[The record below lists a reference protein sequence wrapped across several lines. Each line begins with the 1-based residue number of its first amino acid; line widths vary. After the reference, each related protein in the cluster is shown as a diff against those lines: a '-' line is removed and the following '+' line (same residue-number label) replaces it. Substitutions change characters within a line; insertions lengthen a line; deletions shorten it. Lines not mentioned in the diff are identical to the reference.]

1 MRNKENRGTFRRA
14 LTAVAVTASSLVA
27 FGVASIPAIPAA
39 SAQPT
44 CTDSWTGTAGDGMW
58 TTGANWNAGVP
69 SGSSVACIQLAGTYT
84 VTISGSASAA
94 VLELGAT
101 SGTQTLDISG
111 ASTQST
117 LSLATATGSDI
128 AGHGILE
135 LDNGSGSTLLT
146 GGNGVT
152 LVNDGT
158 FETLGGSATNDYLRV
173 NLTNDSDGTVN
184 ISGASTLQD
193 SSTTTTNK
201 GAFTLSSGGSLA
213 LSGSSN
219 FTDSGGT
226 LADKGALNLNGGTFI
241 QSGGTESA
249 NAVVISGATLTDSAG
264 KGSFSLVG
272 GSDFSGTIP
281 SGQTV
286 TILGNSTYGQANVTA
301 TNGLV
306 NNGTLAV
313 DSEATSAAILAGG
326 NGVTVTNNGTFETL
340 GATGAIDY
348 LRDNLINATG
358 GTVDISGA
366 TNDQDST
373 TTTTNKGAF
382 TVSSGADLDL
392 SGSSNFTDSSGT
404 LSNKGAL
411 NLNGGTFIQSGG
423 TESANAVVIS
433 GATLTDSAGKGS
445 FTLVGG
451 SDLSGTIPSG
461 QTVTILGNST
471 NGQANVTATNGLV
484 NNGTLAVDS
493 EATSAAL
500 LSGGN
505 GVTVTNNGTFETLG
519 ATGAIDYLRV
529 NLINAAAAT
538 VDISGVTTDQDS
550 TTTTTNSGTFTVGS
564 GDTLDLS
571 GGSNF
576 TDSSGTLANNG
587 TLNLNGGG
595 TFTQSGGTE
604 SANAV
609 VIDGATLTDSAGKG
623 SFTLV
628 GGSDLSGTIPSGQTV
643 TILGNSTNGQA
654 NVTAATGLVN
664 DGTLAVD
671 AEGTNSALLSGGS
684 GVTITNN
691 GTFETLGATGAID
704 YLRVDLI
711 NSSGGTVDLSGVT
724 NDQDSTTTTT
734 NDGTLSVA
742 DGATLAL
749 SGGSQLVEGTTATFQ
764 PTVDATNGAFGVT
777 GGTVSLAGTLGITT
791 VGKPTLGQAFNVVSG
806 STVSG
811 SFSGFDFGP
820 NAYVITVGASSVTAT
835 TATPFKLTGKNVAAN
850 EDLPFS
856 GTVATHTTGSQAG
869 PVYTATINWGDGT
882 GTTSG
887 TTTKTAVTG
896 KHNYSSTGTFTIT
909 TTLRD
914 QFGTVETVTSTATV
928 TLPPAPTVTLV
939 KPASVTAGKSAT
951 LTITGTDFTTNSS
964 VSFSN
969 SGITVTSVT
978 WKSASSLSVKIKV
991 AGKAAAG
998 AGNVSVTTPGG
1009 TGGCTSCLTV
1019 IVPPKVTSISGPLAP
1034 GAKTTVTVKGSGF
1047 ETGLAVT
1054 TNITGATVGSITSVT
1069 STSFSV
1075 SITVPSGT
1083 APGSTYKLTVTNPDG
1098 GKVTYSK
1105 LAVS

>member
-550 TTTTTNSGTFTVGS
+550 TTTTTN
-564 GDTLDLS
+564 
-571 GGSNF
+571 
-576 TDSSGTLANNG
+576 
-587 TLNLNGGG
+587 
-595 TFTQSGGTE
+595 
-604 SANAV
+604 
-609 VIDGATLTDSAGKG
+609 
-623 SFTLV
+623 
-628 GGSDLSGTIPSGQTV
+628 
-643 TILGNSTNGQA
+643 
-654 NVTAATGLVN
+654 
-664 DGTLAVD
+664 
-671 AEGTNSALLSGGS
+671 
-684 GVTITNN
+684 
-691 GTFETLGATGAID
+691 
-704 YLRVDLI
+704 
-711 NSSGGTVDLSGVT
+711 
-724 NDQDSTTTTT
+724 
-734 NDGTLSVA
+734 DGTLSVA